1 MVPLVSEDINIV
13 MGVPCHFPVLLVL
26 LPQMEKKRSETS
38 LKLSNTEGER
48 VFGCHDKASKLY
60 VKILIE

>member
-13 MGVPCHFPVLLVL
+13 TGVPCHFPVLLVL
-26 LPQMEKKRSETS
+26 LPQMAKKRSETS

-48 VFGCHDKASKLY
+48 KCLDAMTRPANCM
-60 VKILIE
+60 